1 MIQHCRTLIEESLY
15 TYTLH
20 TSPHFINLLYVYI
33 YNLPLFWFVS
43 LFVLSQFIF
52 AVVVTVALL
61 LLLFNF
67 LLSTFLVIYAK
78 KGSFS
83 SFSTSHIL
91 RFCPKL
97 Y

>member
-33 YNLPLFWFVS
+33 YNLPLFLFVS